1 MLGAISYCLIHN
13 DNMEDWAS
21 RLKRLRMNTRLSQAK
36 VARAL
41 GIAPA
46 SVAQWEIGRSKP
58 SLDRLPALATIYG
71 VNLEDLCGPDLGS
84 PLEAIKASKVP
95 DRKKGI
101 FPVSG
106 YVSGADR
113 VIMYA
118 DGDPIE
124 DHEVELPF
132 VGYDGQLLRV
142 NGESMV
148 PRYKPGEIVGIHL
161 PGKDQISLKM
171 IGKDV
176 VAKLSD
182 GQLVLKTVMPGKD
195 CTTFVLSSVNPMVPP
210 IFDPDIVWVTPI
222 DFHIS
227 L

>member
-1 MLGAISYCLIHN
+1 
-13 DNMEDWAS
+13 MEDWAS
-21 RLKRLRMNTRLSQAK
+21 RLKRLRMATRLSQAK

-58 SLDRLPALATIYG
+58 SLDSLPALAAIYG
-71 VNLEDLCGPDLGS
+71 ISLEVLCGPDLGS
-84 PLEAIKASKVP
+84 PLEAARAAQAQ
-95 DRKKGI
+95 DRKKNR
-101 FPVSG
+101 FPISG

-113 VIMYA
+113 VVMYA
-118 DGDPIE
+118 DGDSTE
-124 DHEVELPF
+124 DQDIDLPF
-132 VGYDGQLLRV
+132 AGYDGLLLKV

-148 PRYKPGEIVGIHL
+148 PRYKPGEVVGIHL
-161 PGKDQISLKM
+161 PGKEQFSLKM

-176 VAKLSD
+176 VAKLED
-182 GQLVLKTVMPGKD
+182 GQLVLKTVMSGTA
-195 CTTFVLSSVNPMVPP
+195 CGSFILSSVNPLVPP
-210 IFDPDIVWVTPI
+210 IFDPKILWVTPI

>member
-1 MLGAISYCLIHN
+1 MLGDISCCLIHN
-13 DNMEDWAS
+13 DYMHDWAT
-21 RLKRLRMNTRLSQAK
+21 RLKRFRMTTRLSQAK

-58 SLDRLPALATIYG
+58 SLDRLPTIAALYG
-71 VNLEDLCGPDLGS
+71 VSLEELCGPDLGS
-84 PLEAIKASKVP
+84 PVEALKAAKTP
-95 DRKKGI
+95 EKKRNI
-101 FPVSG
+101 FTVSG

-113 VIMYA
+113 VVMYC
-118 DGDPIE
+118 DGDVPNDMEI
-124 DHEVELPF
+124 ELPF
-132 VGYDGQLLRV
+132 SGYDGLILRV

-161 PGKDQISLKM
+161 PGKSQFSIKM

-182 GQLVLKTVMPGKD
+182 GQIVLKTVMSGRD
-195 CTTFVLSSVNPMVPP
+195 TSSFVLSSVNPLVSP
-210 IFDPDIVWVTPI
+210 IFDPEIEWISPI
-222 DFHIS
+222 DFHIT

>member
-1 MLGAISYCLIHN
+1 MLGDISQCLIHISSM
-13 DNMEDWAS
+13 DDWAS
-21 RLKRLRMNTRLSQAK
+21 RLKRLRTATRLSQAK

-58 SLDRLPALATIYG
+58 SLDRLPTIAALYG
-71 VNLEDLCGPDLGS
+71 VSLEELCGPDLGS
-84 PLEAIKASKVP
+84 PTEALKASKMP
-95 DRKKGI
+95 IRRQSS
-101 FPVSG
+101 FLVSG

-113 VIMYA
+113 VIMYC
-118 DGDPIE
+118 DGDAAN
-124 DHEVELPF
+124 DMEVELPF
-132 VGYDGQLLRV
+132 TGYDGLILRV

-161 PGKDQISLKM
+161 PGKEQFSLKM

-182 GQLVLKTVMPGKD
+182 GQIVLKTVMQGHNNNSY
-195 CTTFVLSSVNPMVPP
+195 TLSSVNPLVAP
-210 IFDPDIVWVTPI
+210 IFDPQVEWVSPI
-222 DFHIS
+222 DFHIT